1 MRKTL
6 SITELLAR
14 RSLWKVL
21 AVLAVMAAAELGWFA
36 LMLGNRPDASL
47 YDAGKYFA
55 WIFAAAN
62 IAVFLVLGG
71 PAAKKTNYS
80 YSVRM
85 LGVTEGRLYLINI
98 VYCLLAFL
106 MVWGVQAAV
115 LMAAAK
121 MYMSAP
127 GFTGVAMSPMVEIY
141 SSRYLHAMLPM
152 QDYAMLAVLAAGLL
166 FLAVYAASFAEAQ
179 RARSTA
185 VSAFLGLICVLRSRM
200 LAAEAGL
207 LFAIVAAFFAM
218 FCVFA
223 ATGRFAKKGSKEVD
237 DGE

>member
-1 MRKTL
+1 
-6 SITELLAR
+6 
-14 RSLWKVL
+14 
-21 AVLAVMAAAELGWFA
+21 MAAAELGWFA
-36 LMLGNRPDASL
+36 LMLSGRPDASL
-47 YDAGKYFA
+47 YDAGRPFM
-55 WIFAAAN
+55 WIFSAAN
-62 IAVFLVLGG
+62 IAVFVILGG
-71 PAAKKTNYS
+71 PAAKKSNYS

-121 MYMSAP
+121 IYTSAP

-152 QDYAMLAVLAAGLL
+152 QDYAMLAVFAAGLL

-207 LFAIVAAFFAM
+207 LFTIVAAFFAM

-223 ATGRFAKKGSKEVD
+223 ATGRFAKKGSEEVD

>member
-121 MYMSAP
+121 MYVSAP

-152 QDYAMLAVLAAGLL
+152 QDYAMLAVFAAGLL